1 MTGTGFL
8 PTTPGR
14 PGSTVGTTT
23 TGPHN
28 RLGIDYLREAAF
40 LGPPPVPILDAHL
53 HVNGTGAARL
63 FREVAHAFG
72 VTRFLSMTKL
82 EEIDA
87 VQSIFGDELRLIAT
101 AEYKSG
107 DARHSLGRGY
117 ADRLRQVHARGARVA
132 KFWCAPRARDMGA
145 ELGDP
150 ALFDLDAESRRP
162 AMDEAASLG
171 MVFMAHVADP
181 DTWFAGKYADVA
193 RYGTKRSHHEAL
205 ERAIERY
212 PVPWIVAHM
221 GGWPEDLDALDG
233 LLSRHPTLSLDTSA
247 TKWMVR
253 ELGRYTDTRI
263 HQFFRRWNGRL
274 FFGSDTVTTDDHL
287 HAGNKV
293 GEMAVKAASEHDARE
308 LYASRYWALRVMW
321 ETAWHGQSPIADP
334 DLAMVDPVNRSPM
347 DAPGL
352 VGRALPRELLL
363 DFYASAAAP
372 LVWPV
377 G

>member
-1 MTGTGFL
+1 M
-8 PTTPGR
+8 P
-14 PGSTVGTTT
+14 V
-23 TGPHN
+23 GPHN
-28 RLGIDYLREAAF
+28 RLGIDYMREAAF
-40 LGPPPVPILDAHL
+40 LGAPPVPILDAHL
-53 HVNGTGAARL
+53 HVNGTDAARL
-63 FREVAHAFG
+63 FREIARHFG

-87 VQSIFGDELRLIAT
+87 VQSIFGNELRLIAT

-107 DARHSLGRGY
+107 DPRHSLGRGY
-117 ADRLRQVHARGARVA
+117 ADRLRHFHARGARVA

-181 DTWFAGKYADVA
+181 DTWFASKYADA
-193 RYGTKRSHHEAL
+193 RRYGTKRSHHDAL
-205 ERAIERY
+205 ERALDRY
-212 PVPWIVAHM
+212 RVPWIVAHM

-233 LLSRHPTLSLDTSA
+233 LLSRHEHLHVDTSA

-253 ELGRYTDTRI
+253 ELGRYAEGRI
-263 HQFFRRWNGRL
+263 HQFFRRWPGRV

-287 HAGNKV
+287 HAGEKV
-293 GEMAVKAASEHDARE
+293 GEMAVKAASESDARE

-321 ETAWHGQSPIADP
+321 ETRWRGRSPIADP
-334 DLAMVDPVNRSPM
+334 DLAMVHPREHGPDDSP
-347 DAPGL
+347 AL
-352 VGRALPRELLL
+352 VGRALPPDLFPG
-363 DFYASAAAP
+363 FYSAAAAG
-372 LVWPV
+372 LVWPEDSSAI
-377 G
+377 